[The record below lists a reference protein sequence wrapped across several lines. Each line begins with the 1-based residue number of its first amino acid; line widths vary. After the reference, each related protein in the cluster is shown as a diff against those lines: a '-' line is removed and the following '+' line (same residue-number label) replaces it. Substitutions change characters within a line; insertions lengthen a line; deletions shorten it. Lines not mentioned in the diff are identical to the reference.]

1 MRKKISLDRILKKC
15 KVRYHTKTIRKEG
28 IMSSKRTMLLAVVAV
43 SFFFVVASVVSTF
56 AQEKPK
62 DYPKR
67 TVQVVVGYGPGG
79 GSDIFSRTVCIPA
92 RRYMRNPLVVMNKPG
107 AGGVLAMEYVQ
118 SQPADG
124 YTLLSGSIV
133 ACVTAGLQ
141 GLTKYQYTDFQPI
154 LRAQYDTMMMEVLP
168 GGKYNNVQDVI
179 ADAKARPGKQTWGV
193 VGSATG
199 FNALLARQF
208 TEPMGMDV
216 KLVPFD
222 RAGKQHAALLGRHLD
237 VILEE
242 PGPISELLKAGK
254 MKPVLVFAEERI
266 EDFADV
272 PTVKELGP
280 EAYLGVWRG
289 IVVKKGTP
297 KPIVDYLHAIFKK
310 SVDSGFYKK
319 YERSEYL
326 HLRPGYLNPEDFFAF
341 MQKEAEF
348 YTREYKRIGI
358 YKIKK

>member
-1 MRKKISLDRILKKC
+1 LTTQKISNRAGQSDKSLGYSRKGSDETEDGFLNFRKKISLDRILEKC
-15 KVRYHTKTIRKEG
+15 KVGHYSKTIRKEG
-28 IMSSKRTMLLAVVAV
+28 IMNSRRTILLTVIAV
-43 SFFFVVASVVSTF
+43 SFFLIMASVVSTF

-67 TVQVVVGYGPGG
+67 TVQVVVGYGAGG
-79 GSDIFSRTVCIPA
+79 GSDIFSRTVCIRA
-92 RRYMRNPLVVMNKPG
+92 RRYMKNPLVVINKPG

-168 GGKYNNVQDVI
+168 RGKYNSVQDVI

-208 TEPMGMDV
+208 TGPMGMDV

-222 RAGKQHAALLGRHLD
+222 RAGKQHASLLGGHVD

-242 PGPISELLKAGK
+242 PGPISELLKAKK
-254 MKPVLVFAEERI
+254 MKPLLVFAKERI
-266 EDFADV
+266 EDFPYV
-272 PTVKELGP
+272 PTAKELGA
-280 EAYLGVWRG
+280 EAYLGV
-289 IVVKKGTP
+289 
-297 KPIVDYLHAIFKK
+297 
-310 SVDSGFYKK
+310 
-319 YERSEYL
+319 
-326 HLRPGYLNPEDFFAF
+326 
-341 MQKEAEF
+341 
-348 YTREYKRIGI
+348 
-358 YKIKK
+358 